1 MLWQH
6 FPGETVLDHYIANS
20 NIFLHKILSHSDMI
34 GPFTAGC
41 HPVPLEQHGA
51 QIVLEKNTIVDS
63 ETLRLDKILGS

>member
-1 MLWQH
+1 
-6 FPGETVLDHYIANS
+6 
-20 NIFLHKILSHSDMI
+20 MI